1 MGTATDWCRGAASY
15 CSDYVSDPPFLSSAI
30 DPNVLLMIDNSAS
43 MYDLAYVGNQKYCFD
58 DTFNNTVTYEGYF
71 DPGGWYQ
78 YAVAEGRFKLVGGRP
93 GRRDRFFR
101 TGELP
106 QLGGGLQVRHRK
118 KDP

>member
-78 YAVAEGRFKLVGGRP
+78 YA
-93 GRRDRFFR
+93 
-101 TGELP
+101 
-106 QLGGGLQVRHRK
+106 
-118 KDP
+118 